1 MSLLD
6 SAMSA
11 LSGGSDGNQ
20 SSLLGEAVNFVQNQP
35 GGISGLVQQL
45 QSQGLGDVV
54 QSWISNGSNL
64 PISADQ
70 IQQVMGSDTV
80 KQIASKIGVDP
91 DTVAN
96 GLSQALPELI
106 NHLTPNGEVPADG
119 GLLSQGL
126 NLLKGKLFS

>member
-70 IQQVMGSDTV
+70 IQQVLGSDTV
-80 KQIASKIGVDP
+80 QQIASKIGIDP
-91 DTVAN
+91 DTAAS

-106 NHLTPNGEVPADG
+106 NHLTPNGEVPADED
-119 GLLSQGL
+119 LLSQGL